1 MAHFSDLNC
10 QFSKAHTRHW
20 GVLTWVQV
28 RCRTSSAQVA
38 IDLVLPVFQLRCMA
52 KRAAFFPAWA
62 QTLGA
67 MLDEGAKVR
76 AWCSACGRCTDVD
89 IAALTAI
96 KGRDYG
102 LIDRRSRCKMTGCKG
117 WVRFHYSHGVFRPLW
132 SDAATLRWTVK

>member
-1 MAHFSDLNC
+1 MFY
-10 QFSKAHTRHW
+10 
-20 GVLTWVQV
+20 
-28 RCRTSSAQVA
+28 
-38 IDLVLPVFQLRCMA
+38 LRRMA

-67 MLDEGAKVR
+67 MLDKGAKVR
-76 AWCSACGRCTDVD
+76 AWCSGCGRCTDVD

-96 KGRDYG
+96 KGRDYS

-132 SDAATLRWTVK
+132 SDAATLRWTAK